1 MLSAKEAGQCV
12 LAICQAAAMTHLLI
26 GPAGSTAQQAQQAAA
41 AQQAAGGKAGRGGG
55 RGRTRSHAA
64 AGEDHSVQS
73 VRGASPSSTTT
84 GGSST
89 PQWTQQQEAIAMAMQ
104 AVLSALTSHFPVD
117 SVSRAGSLLVRW
129 PPAAACAQLKPH
141 AA

>member
-1 MLSAKEAGQCV
+1 
-12 LAICQAAAMTHLLI
+12 MTHLLI

-41 AQQAAGGKAGRGGG
+41 AQQAAGGGGKAGRGGG

-64 AGEDHSVQS
+64 AGEDHSVPS
-73 VRGASPSSTTT
+73 VRGASPCSTTT
-84 GGSST
+84 AGSST
-89 PQWTQQQEAIAMAMQ
+89 PQWTQQQEAIALAMQ

-117 SVSRAGSLLVRW
+117 SVSRAGCCYGLMRW
-129 PPAAACAQLKPH
+129 PRAAACAQLKPR